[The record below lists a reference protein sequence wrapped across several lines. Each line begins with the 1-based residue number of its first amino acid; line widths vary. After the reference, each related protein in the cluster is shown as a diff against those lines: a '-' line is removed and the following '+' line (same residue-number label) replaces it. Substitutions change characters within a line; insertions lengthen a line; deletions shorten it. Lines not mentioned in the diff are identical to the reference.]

1 MAQERPEFVW
11 FDGKIVPWGDAKV
24 HISTATVLRGANI
37 FEGVRAYWNDG
48 ERELYI
54 FRNADHMARLWN
66 SAKIMRMPVPWSA
79 DELTQGELDVIRANK
94 YQGTVWFRL
103 TLYVG
108 DEESS
113 SSPQAGKEPI
123 GGFIVPRLAPHS
135 KGITDGVDS
144 CVSSW
149 QRISDV
155 SFPPRV
161 KSGANYHNSRF
172 AWTEAR
178 LNGYN
183 GSPVML
189 NERGKVSEGP
199 GACFMMIRG
208 GRLVTP
214 PITANILESIT
225 RTTVLE
231 LARDVLRIP
240 VEEREVDR
248 TELYIADEAFFC
260 GSGAEVTPVNSIDRY
275 PVGSGRPGPLTRK
288 LQEVYFSVAEGRVPE
303 YRHWLTPVYK
313 PVAART

>member
-1 MAQERPEFVW
+1 MGDRAQFVW
-11 FDGKIVPWGDAKV
+11 FDGKIVPWEDAKV
-24 HISTATVLRGANI
+24 HVSTATVLRGANI
-37 FEGVRAYWNDG
+37 FEGVRAYWNDS

-66 SAKIMRMPVPWSA
+66 SAKIMRMPIPWSA
-79 DELTQGELDVIRANK
+79 DELTQAEIEVIRANK

-108 DEESS
+108 EEEGSS
-113 SSPQAGKEPI
+113 GPQAGKEPT

-135 KGITDGVDS
+135 KAIAEGADS
-144 CVSSW
+144 CVSTW
-149 QRISDV
+149 TRISDV
-155 SFPPRV
+155 SVPPRV

-275 PVGSGRPGPLTRK
+275 PIGSGRPGPLTRK
-288 LQEVYFSVAEGRVPE
+288 IQATYFSVAEGRVLE

-313 PVAART
+313 PVTARA

>member
-1 MAQERPEFVW
+1 MADRAQFVW
-11 FDGKIVPWGDAKV
+11 FDGKVVPWDDAKV
-24 HISTATVLRGANI
+24 HVSTATVLRGANI

-66 SAKIMRMPVPWSA
+66 SAKIMRMAIPWSV
-79 DELTQGELDVIRANK
+79 DELTQAQIDVIRANK

-108 DEESS
+108 EEEQT
-113 SSPQAGKEPI
+113 SSPNAGKEPI
-123 GGFIVPRLAPHS
+123 GGFILPRLAPHGKS
-135 KGITDGVDS
+135 ITDGVDS

-149 QRISDV
+149 TRISDV
-155 SFPPRV
+155 SVPPRV
-161 KSGANYHNSRF
+161 KAGANYHNSRF
-172 AWTEAR
+172 ATTESR

-199 GACFMMIRG
+199 GSCFMMIRG

-231 LARDVLRIP
+231 LARDMLRIP

-248 TELYIADEAFFC
+248 TELYVADEAFFC
-260 GSGAEVTPVNSIDRY
+260 GSGAEITPVNTIDRY

-288 LQEVYFSVAEGRVPE
+288 LQEVYFGVTEGRVPE

>member
-1 MAQERPEFVW
+1 MAQDRATQLW
-11 FDGKIVPWGDAKV
+11 FDGKIVPWDEATV
-24 HISTATVLRGANI
+24 HVSTATVLRGANI
-37 FEGVRAYWNDG
+37 FEGVRAYWNAD

-66 SAKIMRMPVPWSA
+66 SAKIMRMPIPWSA
-79 DELTQGELDVIRANK
+79 DELTQAEIDVIKANK
-94 YQGTVWFRL
+94 FQGTVWFRL
-103 TLYVG
+103 TLYAG
-108 DEESS
+108 EEEGAA
-113 SSPQAGKEPI
+113 QAGQERV
-123 GGFIVPRLAPHS
+123 GGFILPRLAPHG
-135 KGITDGVDS
+135 KGIAEGVDS
-144 CVSSW
+144 CVSTW
-149 QRISDV
+149 TRIADV
-155 SFPPRV
+155 SVPPRV
-161 KSGANYHNSRF
+161 KAGANYHNSRF
-172 AWTEAR
+172 AWMEAR
-178 LNGYN
+178 LNGYS
-183 GSPVML
+183 GSPIMM

-225 RTTVLE
+225 RATVLD

-260 GSGAEVTPVNSIDRY
+260 GSGAEVTPVNTVDRY

-288 LQEVYFSVAEGRVPE
+288 LQELYFAVAEGRVPE

-313 PVAART
+313 SVTART

>member
-1 MAQERPEFVW
+1 MADRAQFVW
-11 FDGKIVPWGDAKV
+11 FDGKIAPWEDAKV
-24 HISTATVLRGANI
+24 HVSTATVLRGANI
-37 FEGVRAYWNDG
+37 FEGVRAYWNND
-48 ERELYI
+48 ERELFI

-79 DELTQGELDVIRANK
+79 DELTQAEIEVIRANK

-108 DEESS
+108 EEEASS
-113 SSPQAGKEPI
+113 GAGKEPV
-123 GGFIVPRLAPHS
+123 GGFIVPRLSPHS
-135 KGITDGVDS
+135 KGIADGVDS

-149 QRISDV
+149 TRISDNSV
-155 SFPPRV
+155 PPRV
-161 KSGANYHNSRF
+161 KAGANYHNSRF
-172 AWTEAR
+172 AYTESR
-178 LNGYN
+178 LNGYS
-183 GSPVML
+183 GSPIML
-189 NERGKVSEGP
+189 NERAKVSEGP

-260 GSGAEVTPVNSIDRY
+260 GSGAEVTPVNSIDHY
-275 PVGSGRPGPLTRK
+275 PIGSGRPGPLTRK

-313 PVAART
+313 PVAARA

>member
-1 MAQERPEFVW
+1 MADRAQFVW
-11 FDGKIVPWGDAKV
+11 FDGKIVPWDDAKV
-24 HISTATVLRGANI
+24 HVSTATVLRGANI

-66 SAKIMRMPVPWSA
+66 SAKIMRMPIPWSA
-79 DELTQGELDVIRANK
+79 DELTQAEIDVIRANK

-108 DEESS
+108 EEEQS
-113 SSPQAGKEPI
+113 SSPNAGKEPT
-123 GGFIVPRLAPHS
+123 GGFILPRLSPHGKS
-135 KGITDGVDS
+135 ITEGVDS
-144 CVSSW
+144 CVSTW
-149 QRISDV
+149 TRISDV
-155 SFPPRV
+155 SVPPRV

-172 AWTEAR
+172 AWTESR
-178 LNGYN
+178 INGYN

-231 LARDVLRIP
+231 LARDVLRLP

-260 GSGAEVTPVNSIDRY
+260 GSGAEITPVNSIDRY
-275 PVGSGRPGPLTRK
+275 PIGSGRPGPLTRK

-313 PVAART
+313 PVTARA

>member
-1 MAQERPEFVW
+1 MADRAQFVW
-11 FDGKIVPWGDAKV
+11 FDGKIVPWDDARV
-24 HISTATVLRGANI
+24 HVSTATVLRGANI
-37 FEGVRAYWNDG
+37 FEGVRAYWNDA

-66 SAKIMRMPVPWSA
+66 SAKIMRMPIPWSA
-79 DELTQGELDVIRANK
+79 DELTQAEIDVIRANK
-94 YQGTVWFRL
+94 YQGIVWFRL

-108 DEESS
+108 EEEST
-113 SSPQAGKEPI
+113 SSPNAGKEAT
-123 GGFIVPRLAPHS
+123 GGFILPRLAPHG

-144 CVSSW
+144 CVSTW
-149 QRISDV
+149 TRISDASV
-155 SFPPRV
+155 PPRV

-208 GRLVTP
+208 GSLVTP

-231 LARDVLRIP
+231 LARDMLRIP

-260 GSGAEVTPVNSIDRY
+260 GSGAEITPVNSIDRY
-275 PVGSGRPGPLTRK
+275 PIGSGRPGPLTRK
-288 LQEVYFSVAEGRVPE
+288 LQEVYFSIAAGRVPE

-313 PVAART
+313 PVTAPA

>member
-1 MAQERPEFVW
+1 MAQERPAFVW
-11 FDGKIVPWGDAKV
+11 FDGKIVPYEDAKV
-24 HISTATVLRGANI
+24 HVSTATVLRGANI
-37 FEGVRAYWNDG
+37 FEGVRAYWNGD

-66 SAKIMRMPVPWSA
+66 SAKIMRMAVPWSA
-79 DELTQGELDVIRANK
+79 DELTAAEIETIRANK

-108 DEESS
+108 EEESTA
-113 SSPQAGKEPI
+113 AGGERI
-123 GGFIVPRLAPHS
+123 GGFIVTKNSPHT
-135 KGITDGVDS
+135 KGVLEGVDS
-144 CVSSW
+144 CISTW
-149 QRISDV
+149 TRISDV
-155 SFPPRV
+155 SVPPRV

-172 AWTEAR
+172 AWTEAK
-178 LNGYN
+178 LNGFN
-183 GSPVML
+183 GSPIMM

-199 GACFMMIRG
+199 GACFMMVRN

-214 PITANILESIT
+214 PITANILESVT
-225 RTTVLE
+225 RTTLLE
-231 LARDVLRIP
+231 LARDVLRLP

-260 GSGAEVTPVNSIDRY
+260 GSGAEITPVNSVDHY
-275 PVGSGRPGPLTRK
+275 PVGSGRPGPLTKK

-313 PVAART
+313 PVAARA

>member
-1 MAQERPEFVW
+1 MADRAEFVW
-11 FDGKIVPWGDAKV
+11 FDGKILPWDDAKV
-24 HISTATVLRGANI
+24 HVSTATVLRGANV

-54 FRNADHMARLWN
+54 FRNADHMGRLWN

-79 DELTQGELDVIRANK
+79 DELTKAEIDVIRANK
-94 YQGTVWFRL
+94 FQGTVWFRL
-103 TLYVG
+103 TLYLG
-108 DEESS
+108 EEEDRSS
-113 SSPQAGKEPI
+113 VQAGKEPV
-123 GGFIVPRLAPHS
+123 GGFILPRLSPHGKS
-135 KGITDGVDS
+135 ITEGVDS

-149 QRISDV
+149 TRISDTTV
-155 SFPPRV
+155 PPRV

-178 LNGYN
+178 LNGYS

-225 RTTVLE
+225 RSTVLE
-231 LARDVLRIP
+231 LAHDVLRIP

-260 GSGAEVTPVNSIDRY
+260 GSGAEITPVNSIDRY
-275 PVGSGRPGPLTRK
+275 PIGSGRPGPLTRK

-303 YRHWLTPVYK
+303 YQHWLTPVYK
-313 PVAART
+313 PVTART

>member
-1 MAQERPEFVW
+1 MADRAQFVW
-11 FDGKIVPWGDAKV
+11 FDGKIVPWEDAKV
-24 HISTATVLRGANI
+24 HVSTATVLRGANI
-37 FEGVRAYWNDG
+37 FEGVRAYWNND
-48 ERELYI
+48 ERELFI

-79 DELTQGELDVIRANK
+79 DELTQAEIEVIRANK

-108 DEESS
+108 EEEQSS
-113 SSPQAGKEPI
+113 SAQAGKEPI
-123 GGFIVPRLAPHS
+123 GGFIVPRLSPHG

-149 QRISDV
+149 TRISDNSV
-155 SFPPRV
+155 PPRV
-161 KSGANYHNSRF
+161 KAGANYHNSRF
-172 AWTEAR
+172 AYTESR

-183 GSPVML
+183 GSPIML

-260 GSGAEVTPVNSIDRY
+260 GSGAEVTPVNSIDHY
-275 PVGSGRPGPLTRK
+275 PIGSGRPGPLTRK
-288 LQEVYFSVAEGRVPE
+288 MQEVYFSVAEGRVPE

-313 PVAART
+313 PVAAGA